1 MFIELFL
8 VMFLIVEL
16 VCFFIVDVVLLVNK
30 LGKLVFKVIKV
41 IVVIFGFN
49 LMRYLKIFV
58 KFVMMV
64 VRSLI

>member
-30 LGKLVFKVIKV
+30 LGKLVFKVMKV

>member
-30 LGKLVFKVIKV
+30 LGKLVFRVIKV

>member
-49 LMRYLKIFV
+49 LMRYLKILV

>member
-30 LGKLVFKVIKV
+30 LGKLVFRVIKV

-58 KFVMMV
+58 KFVIMV